1 MKIIETKLDGT
12 GLKIAIIQAR
22 FNGFIS
28 DALLSGAEEGLVRHG
43 VETEAITVFKVPGS
57 LEVPLVLKRV
67 ASSGAFDGAIC
78 LGAVIKGDTAHFD
91 LVIAESAKGIQ
102 SVMLD
107 FDFPVSNGIITTNSL
122 EQAIERAGVK
132 SGNKGFDAAMTLLD
146 LIQTLRLIP

>member
-1 MKIIETKLDGT
+1 MKILETKLDGS
-12 GLKIAIIQAR
+12 GLKIAIIQSR

-43 VETEAITVFKVPGS
+43 VESDAITVFKVPGS
-57 LEVPLVLKRV
+57 LEIPLVLKRV
-67 ASSGAFDGAIC
+67 AASGAFDGAIC

-102 SVMLD
+102 TVMLD
-107 FDFPVSNGIITTNSL
+107 ANFPVANGIITTHSL

-132 SGNKGFDAAMTLLD
+132 
-146 LIQTLRLIP
+146 